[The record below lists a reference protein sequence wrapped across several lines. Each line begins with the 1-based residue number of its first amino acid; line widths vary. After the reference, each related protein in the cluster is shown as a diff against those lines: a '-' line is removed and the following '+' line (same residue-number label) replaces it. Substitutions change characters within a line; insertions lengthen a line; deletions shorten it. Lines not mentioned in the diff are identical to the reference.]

1 MAMTVA
7 ERAELDNLKAQ
18 FNAFI
23 AGTVGVDSLSNSQ
36 KRDIVDGILEKGF
49 QLKYTDPIVQ
59 AGDRVWGKDATN
71 TLFGGDNFIA
81 TVVSVPAGAWGEGN
95 FTDVLRY

>member
-36 KRDIVDGILEKGF
+36 KRNIVDGILEKGF

-81 TVVSVPAGAWGEGN
+81 TVVSVPAGAWGEAN